1 MKKPITMPK
10 IPNAPKSIQKGYALK
25 RLLGVAAVDCLA
37 NNIASVYPKFQ
48 AKEFRKS
55 ALDNLESLEFMD
67 RAKHIAIAL
76 RKYLPDK
83 YENAI
88 NVILA
93 SLTPPNTA
101 TEGLGLAVLF
111 YLPHSCFISLY
122 GLDKENNAGV
132 DPFNISMKAQYEL
145 TKRNTSEF
153 SMRPF
158 LIKEQD
164 RTLSQLKKWTTDP
177 DPHVRRLCSEGSR
190 PRLPW
195 ASWIPAFIEDPS
207 PILPILESLKND
219 QSLYVRRSVAN
230 SLGDI
235 AKDHPE
241 LVFELCED
249 WLSDAS
255 KEVRWII
262 RHALR
267 HPAKKG
273 NEAALQLRIKAKS

>member
-1 MKKPITMPK
+1 MPK
-10 IPNAPKSIQKGYALK
+10 IPNAPKSIKKGYALK
-25 RLLGVAAVDCLA
+25 NLLGEEAVACLT
-37 NNIASVYPKFQ
+37 NNIAQACPKFQ
-48 AKEFRKS
+48 SKDFQKS

-67 RAKHIAIAL
+67 RGKHIAMAL
-76 RKYLPDK
+76 RKYLPNK
-83 YENAI
+83 YEKAI
-88 NVILA
+88 DVILA

-101 TEGLGLAVLF
+101 TEGLGLTVLF
-111 YLPHSCFISLY
+111 YLPHSFFISQY
-122 GLDKENNAGV
+122 GLDKENNGGV
-132 DPFNISMKAQYEL
+132 DPFNVSMKAQYEL

-158 LIKEQD
+158 LIKDQD
-164 RTLSQLKKWTTDP
+164 RTLSQLKKWTSDP
-177 DPHVRRLCSEGSR
+177 DPHVRRLCSEDSR

-195 ASWIPAFIEDPS
+195 ASRIPAFIEDPS

-249 WLSDAS
+249 WLSDAN
-255 KEVRWII
+255 KELKWVI

-273 NEAALQLRIKAKS
+273 NEVALQLRIKAKN

>member
-1 MKKPITMPK
+1 MPK
-10 IPNAPKSIQKGYALK
+10 IPNAPKSIKKGYALK
-25 RLLGVAAVDCLA
+25 NLLDEEAIDCLT
-37 NNIASVYPKFQ
+37 NNIAQAYPKFQ
-48 AKEFRKS
+48 SKEFRKS

-76 RKYLPDK
+76 HQYLPDK
-83 YENAI
+83 YEKAI
-88 NVILA
+88 DVILA
-93 SLTPPNTA
+93 SLTPPNIA
-101 TEGLGLAVLF
+101 TEGLGLEVLF

-122 GLDKENNAGV
+122 GLDKENNAGA

-158 LIKEQD
+158 LIKDQD
-164 RTLSQLKKWTTDP
+164 RTLSQLIKWTTDP

-195 ASWIPAFIEDPS
+195 APRIPAFVEDPL

-241 LVFELCED
+241 LVFDICEL

-255 KEVRWII
+255 KELKWVI

-273 NEAALQLRIKAKS
+273 NEVALQLRIKARN